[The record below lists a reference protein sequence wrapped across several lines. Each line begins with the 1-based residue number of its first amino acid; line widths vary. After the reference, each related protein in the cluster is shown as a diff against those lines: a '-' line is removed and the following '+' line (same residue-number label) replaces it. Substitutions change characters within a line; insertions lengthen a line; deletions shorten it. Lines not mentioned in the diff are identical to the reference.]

1 MLFCFVARRSKLK
14 CTARLGYCFLLVY
27 TLFGRRRVCDRE
39 LSCSSCAHLTSV
51 SSLFLLA
58 VSNPALR
65 FCLIGVERASSNL
78 YTLHTAQQVLLVF
91 TPSSSSSSSPY
102 LTLSHYFQDLPNQG
116 LSSSFTTLTQCT
128 LCSIPSDL
136 LLSLSFMYSFF
147 KQPTGSGFA
156 LKKKYKPSTW
166 TRQPRVLQKSTSR
179 YGISLPMR
187 CCSCCRRTVLV
198 FFAITCYI
206 KAAKSL
212 LRLCVAYFSFLS
224 LLAVTAL
231 ETTTTTVLE
240 VFVTTP
246 STSDDD
252 DNGDTFLRLLLP
264 SSFKSNNT
272 PHTRCLP
279 RPLPS

>member
-91 TPSSSSSSSPY
+91 TPSSSSFSPPY

-128 LCSIPSDL
+128 LCTIPSDL

-156 LKKKYKPSTW
+156 LKKKVSTEH
-166 TRQPRVLQKSTSR
+166 VDASAE
-179 YGISLPMR
+179 G
-187 CCSCCRRTVLV
+187 
-198 FFAITCYI
+198 FAKIH
-206 KAAKSL
+206 L
-212 LRLCVAYFSFLS
+212 
-224 LLAVTAL
+224 
-231 ETTTTTVLE
+231 
-240 VFVTTP
+240 
-246 STSDDD
+246 
-252 DNGDTFLRLLLP
+252 
-264 SSFKSNNT
+264 
-272 PHTRCLP
+272 
-279 RPLPS
+279 